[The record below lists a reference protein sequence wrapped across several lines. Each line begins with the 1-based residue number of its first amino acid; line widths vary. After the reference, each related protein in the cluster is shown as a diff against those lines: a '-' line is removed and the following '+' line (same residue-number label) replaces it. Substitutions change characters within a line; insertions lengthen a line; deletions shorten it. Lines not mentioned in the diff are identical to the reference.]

1 MGANLNRPANIKTN
15 AEFQIL
21 AYLVDHPK
29 AQDTLEGIVEWW
41 LLERIIKFQE
51 SQIVKALSELVDK
64 GLIIAHKGK
73 DAQMQYRINQ
83 DKVNEIQRLIKQRIG

>member
-1 MGANLNRPANIKTN
+1 MGVNYNRPATIKTN

-21 AYLVDHPK
+21 AYLADHPK

-41 LLERIIKFQE
+41 LLERTIKFQE

-64 GLIIAHKGK
+64 GLIIAHRGK

-83 DKVNEIQRLIKQRIG
+83 DKISEIQQLIEQKIE